1 MRPPWTI
8 RLLALLPLLAA
19 NGPSAA
25 LEGAPATPAVAAE
38 AKAPEAAPQAN
49 PPAPTTAA
57 GPASGA
63 ATSAPSSAPTEPVA
77 PTALTPA
84 ATAAGAAPSS
94 SEASPGAPADAG
106 REPNGPAPPAPA
118 AEPEPRPAKPAPS
131 PARTRTAAPP
141 KPRPPAAPALARV
154 SSDPTPSYGPETFLR
169 TMQAAERH
177 LALAEAGGWPVVPPG
192 PPLKAGDR
200 GPRVAL
206 LKQRL
211 AASEDLAAGTSPAD
225 AFDAAVVA
233 AVKRFQTRHGLPE
246 TGLVG
251 KSTLAALNV
260 PAGARARQLAS
271 SAQRL
276 IGSSFPFGERYVVV
290 NIPAATVEAVERG
303 RVAKRHVAVVGKPD
317 RPSPMVETRVT
328 NVNLN
333 PTWTVPVSLIR
344 KDIIPHMRA
353 DPGYLAKM
361 KIRVLDGGGREIE
374 PGRIDWSTEKA
385 VNYTLRQD
393 PGAANSLGQIR
404 IDMPN
409 RHAVYL
415 HDTPT
420 KNLFARELRFHSSG
434 CVRVADVKG
443 LVRWLLEGTIGPNGP
458 WTSADIGAAIATGQR
473 QDIKLARPVPV
484 AWVYLTGYA
493 APDGTVHFRDDVY
506 GLDGDRPEPV
516 LPAVAGPGPPA
527 RPVLDVPTTSSIGPI
542 PPRPAARPRTEGRPY
557 FPAARPEAALVPPG
571 NVGGRPR

>member
-25 LEGAPATPAVAAE
+25 LEGAQATPAVSTE
-38 AKAPEAAPQAN
+38 TKAPEATPQAN
-49 PPAPTTAA
+49 PPGPTTAA
-57 GPASGA
+57 GPASA
-63 ATSAPSSAPTEPVA
+63 PAPSPAP
-77 PTALTPA
+77 PA
-84 ATAAGAAPSS
+84 AADHAPGPASPAAAGAGPASS
-94 SEASPGAPADAG
+94 SPEGAPADAG
-106 REPNGPAPPAPA
+106 PKPNGPAPPAPA
-118 AEPEPRPAKPAPS
+118 GGPEPRPAQPAPP

-141 KPRPPAAPALARV
+141 KPRPPAPPAIARV
-154 SSDPTPSYGPETFLR
+154 SSDPTPTYGPETFLR

-177 LALAEAGGWPVVPPG
+177 LALAEAGGWPAVPPG
-192 PPLKAGDR
+192 PALKAGDR
-200 GPRVAL
+200 GARVAL
-206 LKQRL
+206 LRQRL
-211 AASEDLAAGTSPAD
+211 AASDDLAAGTGPAD
-225 AFDAAVVA
+225 LFDGAVAA
-233 AVKRFQTRHGLPE
+233 AVKRFQARHGLPE
-246 TGLVG
+246 TGVAG
-251 KSTLAALNV
+251 ESTLAALNV
-260 PAGARARQLAS
+260 PALARARQLAG

-276 IGSSFPFGERYVVV
+276 IGSSFPFGERYLVV

-344 KDIIPHMRA
+344 KDIIPHMRE

-361 KIRVLDGGGREIE
+361 KIRVLDGAGREVE

-393 PGAANSLGQIR
+393 PGVTNSLGQIR

-409 RHAVYL
+409 RHAVYM

-420 KNLFARELRFHSSG
+420 KKLFARDLRFHSSG

-443 LVRWLLEGTIGPNGP
+443 LVRWLLEGSIGPNGP
-458 WTSADIGAAIATGQR
+458 WTPADIGAAIATGQR
-473 QDIKLARPVPV
+473 LDIKLARPVPV

-506 GLDGDRPEPV
+506 GLDGDKPEAVPPPVASPAPPPRP
-516 LPAVAGPGPPA
+516 AF
-527 RPVLDVPTTSSIGPI
+527 DVPTTSSIAPLPARPAGR
-542 PPRPAARPRTEGRPY
+542 PRPEGRPF
-557 FPAARPEAALVPPG
+557 FPAGRPEAALVPPG
-571 NVGGRPR
+571 RVGAAPR